1 METHNKQEFSRLE
14 YDAIKRGY
22 KVTDDGLF
30 YGVRGNI
37 IKYVC
42 RDGYVRT
49 SMKVNGKNK
58 MLFAHRVQA
67 FRKYG
72 DKIYT
77 KGLMVRHL
85 DGNKSNNH
93 IDNIALGSNKDNAM
107 DRSSEERLA
116 SALNATKHTIK
127 YNKEEVI
134 SYHIENGKSYKKT
147 KERFGISSSGTL
159 HYILKKRKINEP
171 T

>member
-14 YDAIKRGY
+14 YDAVKRGY
-22 KVTDDGLF
+22 RVSEDGTF
-30 YGVRGNI
+30 YSSKGNV
-37 IKYVC
+37 IKYIC

-49 SMKVNGKNK
+49 SLKVGGRNK

-67 FRKYG
+67 FQKYG

-77 KGLMVRHL
+77 KGLLVRHL

-93 IDNIALGSNKDNAM
+93 VDNIVLGTNRDNSM
-107 DRSSEERLA
+107 DRSKEERLA

-127 YNKEEVI
+127 YNKEDVI
-134 SYHIENGKSYKKT
+134 EYYLNNGKSYKKT
-147 KERFGISSSGTL
+147 KEKFGISSSGTL
-159 HYILKKRKINEP
+159 YYILNKRKLNG
-171 T
+171 